1 MKLISLS
8 ANVATF
14 HTIKF
19 NPAGISLISAHRRT
33 HQTNRT
39 YNSVGKSLAIYLIH
53 FCLGAKATPDFK
65 EKLPGWGFRL
75 DFMFND
81 GTQHYSYRTTEN
93 ENIIIFDDQEMK
105 VKAFNKMMGEKVFG
119 LKT

>member
-81 GTQHYSYRTTEN
+81 GTQHYS
-93 ENIIIFDDQEMK
+93 
-105 VKAFNKMMGEKVFG
+105 
-119 LKT
+119 